1 MSNQSN
7 GLHPV
12 DPYAAAFIAHVKSAF
27 PHSNVGRR
35 SQQQITEELPLAATV
50 YAQSCKMMAQFYTDS
65 SILWRKYAD
74 RFAHDE
80 LPTVPHDDDR
90 YEDDRSVSCWEIG
103 NYTLKVFP
111 MDTDDHI
118 SFAIFDVEEPIFT
131 FPLDRTIVHLFLPF
145 SYHDD
150 HIAEC
155 TLNDEIYWI
164 NGDQVIAAGVIDRV
178 LQLDVITTNQGLIV
192 PVVVMPFVYRF
203 RPFAFEDAV
212 EGDHRDAYLA
222 LNAERNSISTKSEK
236 TWPSH
241 CAHDADIPRV
251 AVEIDRNLGLDI
263 MIYIEDG
270 KAEKLPCTE

>member
-35 SQQQITEELPLAATV
+35 SQQQITEKLPLAATV
-50 YAQSCKMMAQFYTDS
+50 YAQSCKMMTQFYTDS
-65 SILWRKYAD
+65 PILWRKYAD
-74 RFAHDE
+74 RFAHE
-80 LPTVPHDDDR
+80 KLATVPHD
-90 YEDDRSVSCWEIG
+90 EDDRSVSCWEIG
-103 NYTLKVFP
+103 DYTLKVFP
-111 MDTDDHI
+111 TDTDDHI

-178 LQLDVITTNQGLIV
+178 LQLDVITTNHGLIV
-192 PVVVMPFVYRF
+192 PVVVKPFVYRF
-203 RPFAFEDAV
+203 KPFSLEDAI
-212 EGDHRDAYLA
+212 EGDHQDAYRA
-222 LNAERNSISTKSEK
+222 LIAERNSTSMEPENTR
-236 TWPSH
+236 PSL
-241 CAHDADIPRV
+241 CAHDAEIPRV
-251 AVEIDRNLGLDI
+251 AVEIDRVLGFDI
-263 MIYIEDG
+263 MGYIEDG
-270 KAEKLPCTE
+270 NAEEMPGNGVAC